1 LTIENAVELCMCQNM
16 DMKEKIVAILKE
28 NIAGV
33 DVDSKA
39 LVDDGFINSLAMI
52 QLVSELDIAF
62 DIEITFEAITKEN
75 FNSVEAMERMVRGYL
90 QK

>member
-1 LTIENAVELCMCQNM
+1 M
-16 DMKEKIVAILKE
+16 DMKEKIATILKE

-33 DVDSKA
+33 DTESKA
-39 LVDDGFINSLAMI
+39 LVDEGYITSLAII

-75 FNSVEAMERMVRGYL
+75 FNSVEAIEKMVKEYL
-90 QK
+90 

>member
-1 LTIENAVELCMCQNM
+1 
-16 DMKEKIVAILKE
+16 MKEKIIAILKE

-39 LVDDGFINSLAMI
+39 LVNDGYINSLAMI

-75 FNSVEAMERMVRGYL
+75 FNSVEAIEKMVREYL
-90 QK
+90 SK

>member
-1 LTIENAVELCMCQNM
+1 
-16 DMKEKIVAILKE
+16 MKEIIIAILKE
-28 NIAGV
+28 NIAGI

-39 LVDDGFINSLAMI
+39 LVEDGYINSLAMI

-75 FNSVEAMERMVRGYL
+75 FCSVEAIERMVRGYT
-90 QK
+90 KE

>member
-1 LTIENAVELCMCQNM
+1 
-16 DMKEKIVAILKE
+16 MKEKIVAILKE

-33 DVDSKA
+33 DVDSRA
-39 LVDDGFINSLAMI
+39 LVDDGYINSLAMI

-75 FNSVEAMERMVRGYL
+75 FNSVEAIERMVRGYL
-90 QK
+90 QR

>member
-1 LTIENAVELCMCQNM
+1 
-16 DMKEKIVAILKE
+16 MKEKIEEILKD

-33 DVDSKA
+33 DVSSSA
-39 LVDDGFINSLAMI
+39 LVDEGYINSLAII

-75 FNSVEAMERMVRGYL
+75 FNSVEAMEQMVKGYL
-90 QK
+90 KR